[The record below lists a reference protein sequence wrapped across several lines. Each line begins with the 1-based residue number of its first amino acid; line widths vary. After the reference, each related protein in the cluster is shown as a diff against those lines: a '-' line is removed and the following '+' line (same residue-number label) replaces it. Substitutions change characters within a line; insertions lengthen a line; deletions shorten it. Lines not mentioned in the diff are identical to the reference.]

1 MEVRLAVGRRPPP
14 LRHRGRPR
22 GVREPLRSPGH
33 APRRGGPAQEDDG
46 LLPENRPGFPPGR
59 ISRPH
64 QPACAGAHH
73 GRTGAAGA
81 GPGGLRLMAMN
92 LSVDNMRRASNRF
105 WSGLHASAYGILDD
119 MPRVDRLRLLREF
132 IVMLWSRRHLG
143 AVETPVGDLAGK
155 RVLDLGCGAGAH
167 TAMFRYYGA
176 DVAALDLSPVRARA
190 SSGILP
196 GPAVC
201 ADMRHLPFRDG
212 SFDFVYSNGVI
223 HHAPDER
230 GTVRE
235 ILRVLKP
242 GGGCAVMVYAKHS
255 FLYWCVLFPVRGV
268 MHGGLWREGN
278 WLGRATEWL
287 PRAKQ
292 TVFNPYTSVFTEDEV
307 RALFSGFRE
316 VHVRKS
322 GFVFEQVPIV
332 GKTLGRIVGRWTGY
346 NEGGILAYGRPW
358 RNETRLELWL
368 GGVITSSGLCG
379 TARSCPPS
387 GRPSGDSGSG
397 PNPPPCPARKG
408 TPNWPSGSIAS
419 SGPTGSGSPVPRPT
433 ASPWRT

>member
-1 MEVRLAVGRRPPP
+1 
-14 LRHRGRPR
+14 
-22 GVREPLRSPGH
+22 
-33 APRRGGPAQEDDG
+33 
-46 LLPENRPGFPPGR
+46 
-59 ISRPH
+59 
-64 QPACAGAHH
+64 
-73 GRTGAAGA
+73 
-81 GPGGLRLMAMN
+81 MAMN

-201 ADMRHLPFRDG
+201 ADMRHIPFRDG

-268 MHGGLWREGN
+268 MHGGLCR
-278 WLGRATEWL
+278 
-287 PRAKQ
+287 
-292 TVFNPYTSVFTEDEV
+292 
-307 RALFSGFRE
+307 
-316 VHVRKS
+316 
-322 GFVFEQVPIV
+322 
-332 GKTLGRIVGRWTGY
+332 
-346 NEGGILAYGRPW
+346 
-358 RNETRLELWL
+358 
-368 GGVITSSGLCG
+368 
-379 TARSCPPS
+379 
-387 GRPSGDSGSG
+387 
-397 PNPPPCPARKG
+397 
-408 TPNWPSGSIAS
+408 
-419 SGPTGSGSPVPRPT
+419 
-433 ASPWRT
+433 